1 MAVDVYG
8 ELGLLK
14 GDPVKITLKDD
25 AKPYSVAAPH
35 HIPVPLLPQV
45 EEELKRM
52 VENGITEPTE
62 WVAPMVSVVKPTG
75 KVKICVGLTKLNE
88 NVKRQKYLLPT
99 INSII
104 YKLAG
109 STVYSTL
116 DAASGFRQIALD
128 EDSSKLTTFIT
139 HKGCYCFKRL
149 PFGIISAQGLHLL
162 T

>member
-8 ELGLLK
+8 EIGLLK

-35 HIPVPLLPQV
+35 HIPIPLLPQV

-52 VENGITEPTE
+52 EENGIIEHVTEPTE
-62 WVAPMVSVVKPTG
+62 WVAPMVPVVKPTG
-75 KVKICVGLTKLNE
+75 KVKICMGLSKRNE
-88 NVKRQKYLLPT
+88 SVKRQKYLRPT
-99 INSII
+99 TDSII

-109 STVYSTL
+109 STVYTTL

-128 EDSSKLTTFIT
+128 EDSSNNHFHHPQRPLQF
-139 HKGCYCFKRL
+139 
-149 PFGIISAQGLHLL
+149 
-162 T
+162 